1 MAKLHNLHAFER
13 DALSVGERVTVGNN
27 RQVACT
33 SPHDGTYQLSCRL
46 HGSELVQKTWR
57 EDGTQWLRITDAGW
71 CTVTTRNAID
81 DFLGALG
88 YNAHASIAG
97 GVLSVRFEGAELE
110 PTKTRVPYDFSLR
123 VA

>member
-33 SPHDGTYQLSCRL
+33 SAHDATYQISCRL
-46 HGSELVQKTWR
+46 HGSELVQKTWH
-57 EDGTQWLRITDAGW
+57 ENGTQWLRITDAGYT
-71 CTVTTRNAID
+71 TVTTRAAIN
-81 DFLGALG
+81 DFLDALG
-88 YNAHASIAG
+88 HCASASIAG
-97 GVLSVRFEGAELE
+97 GVLSLRMDGHELE
-110 PTKTRVPYDFSLR
+110 PTKTRCPYDFSLR